1 MDLLKKKNGSL
12 DSIDLLPGASTIG
25 VKNIQDLLAL
35 LAVGPAK
42 RKAVICKK
50 EMG

>member
-12 DSIDLLPGASTIG
+12 DSIDLLSGASTIG

-42 RKAVICKK
+42 QKAVICKK